1 MLLREKMFLLYHEIE
16 RRKLEIENNSLC
28 DNQFI
33 TVSMKNFEKERI
45 CMKVYHYRS
54 IESALLE
61 IECGTFRFAN
71 QKELN
76 DPMEGYVHLYW
87 EGDKAAWEGLF
98 KNYICSLYKCLD
110 DGVKGVREEYL
121 LEDVVINDLHHVAN
135 DAMYPLFQELS
146 DAFIQDDSVQKCIE
160 ILMTVLKNRTGLNT
174 LTLWLTLVSLTAY
187 NICAEKINERFQK
200 EVLEIIK
207 DWDYKYF
214 QDLADVFLENP
225 SLMDLMNE
233 IRDSWELDRIKSYFQ
248 KKKTQFE
255 LLDYIRE
262 TFSHL
267 YVNQLKDIIY
277 PEGFVVCFSVENDNS
292 VMWGN
297 YADKHRGVCLVY
309 ELEINSETGKVEL
322 EAAASGRKID
332 AEAGIM
338 SYVNRPV
345 QRNFF
350 ETLGKDGSGQVNS
363 WLENSKFL
371 KTSQTKKMQKQYQ
384 EDFKKKYFTKME
396 EWEYEEEFRL
406 LVDGL
411 AINFEEERFFKYKD
425 NALIGVCF
433 GLETSNKD
441 KARILEALRK
451 IGKDL
456 NDFCFFQAEYNETE
470 RCIKIRENT
479 NMELLFRNKANFNR
493 S

>member
-1 MLLREKMFLLYHEIE
+1 MSYVNRSVQRNFFETLGKDGSGQVNSWLENSKFLKTSQLKKMQEQYQEDFKKKYFTKMEEWEYEEEFRLLVDGLAI
-16 RRKLEIENNSLC
+16 
-28 DNQFI
+28 
-33 TVSMKNFEKERI
+33 NFEEERFF
-45 CMKVYHYRS
+45 KYKDN
-54 IESALLE
+54 ALKGVCFGLATSSKDKARILE
-61 IECGTFRFAN
+61 VLRKTS
-71 QKELN
+71 KDLN
-76 DPMEGYVHLYW
+76 D
-87 EGDKAAWEGLF
+87 F
-98 KNYICSLYKCLD
+98 RC
-110 DGVKGVREEYL
+110 
-121 LEDVVINDLHHVAN
+121 
-135 DAMYPLFQELS
+135 
-146 DAFIQDDSVQKCIE
+146 
-160 ILMTVLKNRTGLNT
+160 
-174 LTLWLTLVSLTAY
+174 
-187 NICAEKINERFQK
+187 
-200 EVLEIIK
+200 
-207 DWDYKYF
+207 
-214 QDLADVFLENP
+214 
-225 SLMDLMNE
+225 LMDLMNE

-255 LLDYIRE
+255 LLDCIRE
-262 TFSHL
+262 NFSHL

-322 EAAASGRKID
+322 EAAASGRKIN
-332 AEAGIM
+332 AEAGSM

-371 KTSQTKKMQKQYQ
+371 KTSQLKKMQEQYQ

-425 NALIGVCF
+425 NALKGVCF
-433 GLETSNKD
+433 GLATSSKD
-441 KARILEALRK
+441 KARILEVLRK
-451 IGKDL
+451 TSKDL
-456 NDFCFFQAEYNETE
+456 NDFRFFQAEYNETK

-479 NMELLFRNKANFNR
+479 NMEVLFRNKANFNR